1 MTNDQFIQFCED
13 NKIDIK
19 RKKLIYYNKL
29 NQCEKLQYRLDKEE
43 FIYDQQL
50 YNDFSENYSN
60 RVNNKN
66 KKVNFYNNLNLDN
79 DVWHSLKL
87 FQLIQK

>member
-13 NKIDIK
+13 NKIDIT
-19 RKKLIYYNKL
+19 RKKRIYYNKI
-29 NQCEKLQYRLDKEE
+29 NQWEKLQYRLDKEE

-79 DVWHSLKL
+79 DVWHALKL